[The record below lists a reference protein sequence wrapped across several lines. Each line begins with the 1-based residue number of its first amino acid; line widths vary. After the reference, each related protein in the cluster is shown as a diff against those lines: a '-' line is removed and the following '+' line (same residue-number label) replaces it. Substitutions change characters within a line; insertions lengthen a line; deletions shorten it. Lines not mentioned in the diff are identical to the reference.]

1 MAAAVST
8 GVEEIGVAEVVE
20 GEEER
25 MIKPYSGKSK
35 LIMTSFITR
44 EFLYRHYI
52 AVIAISHVL

>member
-8 GVEEIGVAEVVE
+8 GVEEIGVVE

-25 MIKPYSGKSK
+25 MIKPYSGKSQ